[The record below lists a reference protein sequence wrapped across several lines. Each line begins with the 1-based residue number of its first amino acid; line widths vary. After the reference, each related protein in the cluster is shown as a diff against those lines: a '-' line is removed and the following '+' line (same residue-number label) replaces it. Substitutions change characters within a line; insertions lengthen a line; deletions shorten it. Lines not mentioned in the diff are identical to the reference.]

1 MITTKTIILGLDGAD
16 YGLVRRWASEGHL
29 SFLNTFLES
38 GHVIETNVPELPGSE
53 WANFGTGVGP
63 GYHGYVHSTQLRPGT
78 YETERAGAGHVRV
91 RPFYK
96 FLGDAGPRCV
106 VLDLPGDYPQAAFNG
121 LQIVDWGSEFKLWRY
136 ETRPRSLKRRIAAE
150 VGEHPL
156 THHTHTD
163 PGIESLRS
171 LRAKLEEGVRVKG
184 ALARRLLAMEDWDF
198 SYIGF
203 GEGHKAGHFFWKFF
217 DPGHPDFDASDP
229 YLAGALLA
237 IYRALDREIE
247 HVVRAIPQPVNIMI
261 VSDRGMQGEL
271 RGDHLL
277 TPVLQR
283 LGVFTSPRGGIQQAG
298 SEEMGEGVPIRAAG
312 FLARAR
318 KLVPPQIKPVARK
331 LLGREKADWGR
342 TSAFQLPSVGN
353 SYIRINVKGREP
365 RGIVEPGAEY
375 ETLVGYLERELYA
388 LVNPDT
394 GEQAIQEVAFP
405 QRKYSGPLT
414 AQLPDISIVWRP
426 NTHHINALSSPRV
439 GRVQGVG
446 DRQRSGNHNGT
457 GFVLAQGPALRDV
470 AFRGPGD
477 LRQIAPTIFRLFG
490 LVPPDHFELPALD
503 ILGTGRGEVDE
514 RYKEKRVALAEA

>member
-1 MITTKTIILGLDGAD
+1 MTTTKTIILGLDGAD
-16 YGLVRRWASEGHL
+16 FGLVRRWAREGHL

-78 YETERAGAGHVRV
+78 YETERAGAGHVQV

-106 VLDLPGDYPQAAFNG
+106 VLDLPGDFPQAAFNG

-136 ETRPRSLKRRIAAE
+136 ETRPRSLKRRIASEA
-150 VGEHPL
+150 GEHPL
-156 THHTHTD
+156 TRHTYTD
-163 PGIESLRS
+163 PGIESLKS

-217 DPGHPDFDASDP
+217 DPGHPDFDAADP

-237 IYRALDREIE
+237 VYQALDREME
-247 HVVRAIPQPVNIMI
+247 HVVQAIRKPVNVMI

-277 TPVLQR
+277 TPVLQG
-283 LGVFTSPRGGIQQAG
+283 LGVFASPRGGAQQADT
-298 SEEMGEGVPIRAAG
+298 EEAGGRARVG
-312 FLARAR
+312 FLAGAR
-318 KLVPPQIKPVARK
+318 RLVPAQIKPLARR
-331 LLGREKADWGR
+331 LLGREKADWSKTR
-342 TSAFQLPSVGN
+342 AFQLPSVGN

-375 ETLVGYLERELYA
+375 ESLVGYLERELYA

-394 GEQAIQEVAFP
+394 GEKAIQEVAFP
-405 QRKYSGPLT
+405 QRKYSGPLI
-414 AQLPDISIVWRP
+414 AQLPDISIVWQSDA
-426 NTHHINALSSPRV
+426 HVNALWSPRV
-439 GRVQGVG
+439 GRIQGVG

-457 GFVLAQGPALRDV
+457 GFVLAQGPALSNF

-477 LRQIAPTIFRLFG
+477 LRQIAPTIFRIFQLD
-490 LVPPDHFELPALD
+490 PPAHLELPALD
-503 ILGTGRGEVDE
+503 ILGADHGAADDRHKQQKV
-514 RYKEKRVALAEA
+514 VLAEA